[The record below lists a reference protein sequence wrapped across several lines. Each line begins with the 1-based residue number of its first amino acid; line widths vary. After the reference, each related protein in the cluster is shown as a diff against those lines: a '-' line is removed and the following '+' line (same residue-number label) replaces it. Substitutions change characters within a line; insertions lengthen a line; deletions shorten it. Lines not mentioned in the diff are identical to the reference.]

1 MSGMLDGKVILV
13 TGAAGGIG
21 TAAAELFAKEGA
33 RLALSARS
41 ADKLT
46 ELVNAIKEKGGEAIA
61 IGADLEKPT
70 ELKALVEKTVETYG
84 RLDGAFNNAGV
95 TGGQVGQGGKLTAEW
110 EEDAFEQIMRVNVL
124 GTWHLMRAQI
134 AQMDKQG
141 SGSIVNTTSLAAL
154 TGFPTTA
161 GYAASKHAL
170 TGLTKTAAL
179 EYAPKIRI
187 NALCPGYVDT
197 AMIEDSM
204 ARRGDMILSKIP
216 FDRLATPTEM
226 AEMACWLLSDR
237 SSYATGANFI
247 VDGGYM
253 AG

>member
-21 TAAAELFAKEGA
+21 NAAAELFAKEGA
-33 RLALSARS
+33 KLVLSARS
-41 ADKLT
+41 EEKVAA
-46 ELVNAIKEKGGEAIA
+46 LVKSINDNGGEAIGVA
-61 IGADLEKPT
+61 ADLEKPA
-70 ELKALVEKTVETYG
+70 ELKALVARAVETYG

-95 TGGQVGQGGKLTAEW
+95 TGGQVGQGGKRTAEW
-110 EEDAFEQIMRVNVL
+110 EEDAFEQILRVNVL

-134 AQMDKQG
+134 EQMEKQG
-141 SGSIVNTTSLAAL
+141 GGAIVNTTSLAAL

-204 ARRGDMILSKIP
+204 ARRGDLILSKIP
-216 FDRLATPTEM
+216 FERLATPLEM

-237 SSYATGANFI
+237 ASYATGANFI

>member
-46 ELVNAIKEKGGEAIA
+46 ELVNTIKEKGGEAIA
-61 IGADLEKPT
+61 IGADLEKPA

-216 FDRLATPTEM
+216 FDRLATSTEM